1 MWIRYDFVALTLD
14 TYSFN
19 PIHDVDI
26 PIGGETLEALVLIA
40 AAAAELVE
48 LFL

>member
-1 MWIRYDFVALTLD
+1 MGIRDNFVALTLG
-14 TYSFN
+14 TCSFN

-26 PIGGETLEALVLIA
+26 SIGAEALETLVLIA
-40 AAAAELVE
+40 AAATELVE